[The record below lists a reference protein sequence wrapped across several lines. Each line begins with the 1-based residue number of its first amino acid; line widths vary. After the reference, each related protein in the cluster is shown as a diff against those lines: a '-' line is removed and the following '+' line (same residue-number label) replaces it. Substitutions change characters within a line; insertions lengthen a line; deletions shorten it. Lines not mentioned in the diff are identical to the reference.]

1 MDRSNVPIAH
11 CFSPCATKMPKLST
25 KQMCSWVSH
34 PMSLTQRS
42 MSEAIPPISKSTDA
56 TCRCRGESS
65 TTCPRLPRQTRGQA
79 TVCGAFSN
87 FRMPL
92 RRTSDSSCTR
102 GTFGQSLLRQN
113 VRNRSM
119 SLNCPMDITS
129 TCCAGAHVTTNRKPL
144 GEVQHGASDG
154 QSKPCT

>member
-34 PMSLTQRS
+34 PTSLTQRS

-56 TCRCRGESS
+56 ACGCRGESS

-119 SLNCPMDITS
+119 SLNCPMEI
-129 TCCAGAHVTTNRKPL
+129 TCCTGAHVTTNKKPL

-154 QSKPCT
+154 HSIPCT